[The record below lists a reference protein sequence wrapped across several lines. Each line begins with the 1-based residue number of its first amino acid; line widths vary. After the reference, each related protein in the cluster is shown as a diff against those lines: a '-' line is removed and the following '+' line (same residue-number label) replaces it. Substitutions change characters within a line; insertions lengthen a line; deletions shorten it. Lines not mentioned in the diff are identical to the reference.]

1 MHKNVL
7 MARLA
12 VAAPWVLLLL
22 MSLQSEVITR
32 YRSTTGALILAFG
45 ALASLVA
52 YRLMM
57 RIGRLPV
64 DRRIL
69 S

>member
-1 MHKNVL
+1 
-7 MARLA
+7 
-12 VAAPWVLLLL
+12 
-22 MSLQSEVITR
+22 MSFQSEVITR
-32 YRSTTGALILAFG
+32 YRSSTGALILAFG
-45 ALASLVA
+45 AAVCVLA

-64 DRRIL
+64 ERRIL

>member
-1 MHKNVL
+1 MRAIL
-7 MARLA
+7 LGGGA
-12 VAAPWVLLLL
+12 VCV
-22 MSLQSEVITR
+22 
-32 YRSTTGALILAFG
+32 
-45 ALASLVA
+45 VA

-64 DRRIL
+64 ERRIL